1 MTQTGQSS
9 SQQVRGQQESPKSI
23 VRMRAMNLLA
33 HREHSCFELQ
43 RKLSDKFP
51 DYSEIIGQ
59 VVFELQQDNLQSD
72 ERFAEAFLS
81 SRIRRGQGP
90 NRISMELQQRGV
102 DQYLIEHILEES
114 GVDWCE
120 LASAVLNKK
129 YGTKFCEDFKERA
142 RRSSFLHYRG
152 FDSDQISKCF
162 NSSCSDND

>member
-1 MTQTGQSS
+1 
-9 SQQVRGQQESPKSI
+9 
-23 VRMRAMNLLA
+23 MNLLA
-33 HREHSCFELQ
+33 RREHSCFELQ
-43 RKLSDKFP
+43 RKLSDKLP

-81 SRIRRGQGP
+81 SRIRRGLGP

-152 FDSDQISKCF
+152 FNSDQISKCF
-162 NSSCSDND
+162 NSSCPDND

>member
-1 MTQTGQSS
+1 MTQTDQSS
-9 SQQVRGQQESPKSI
+9 SQQVREQQENPKSI
-23 VRMRAMNLLA
+23 VRVRAMNLLA
-33 HREHSCFELQ
+33 RREHSCFELQ
-43 RKLSDKFP
+43 RKLGDKFP

-59 VVFELQQDNLQSD
+59 VVLGLQKENLQSD

-102 DQYLIEHILEES
+102 DQDLIGHILEKS
-114 GVDWCE
+114 GIDWYE
-120 LASAVLNKK
+120 LARAVLNKK

-152 FDSDQISKCF
+152 FNSDQIAKCF
-162 NSSCSDND
+162 NSSCPDND